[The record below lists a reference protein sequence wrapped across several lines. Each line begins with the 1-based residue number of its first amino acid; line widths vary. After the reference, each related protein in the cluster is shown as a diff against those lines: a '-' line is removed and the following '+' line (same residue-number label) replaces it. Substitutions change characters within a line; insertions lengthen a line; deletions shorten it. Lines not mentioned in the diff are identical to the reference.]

1 MRDINF
7 TDLANKG
14 NELVENFTT
23 ATHKLED
30 KIDEYVATKKVKKV
44 KKRLAEV
51 DKMKDAIDNMEE
63 D

>member
-23 ATHKLED
+23 ATRKLED
-30 KIDEYVATKKVKKV
+30 KIDEYVASKKVKKV

-51 DKMKDAIDNMEE
+51 DKMKDEIDNIEE